1 MTPRDSQFSRFAA
14 AHRPALVGTVV
25 LLGAEPAAAEDAVH
39 AVLARMFSNWPEIP
53 DPVRYAYAA
62 VLGTGPG
69 GDRLPWQQPARFELV
84 DEVHADEP
92 GPGIVADLAR
102 LGVTDRRVVVLR
114 AYAGLPDTDIAA
126 LLALEVADVVAA
138 ADRARQTLA
147 ALEPRR
153 ADPGQLAA
161 ELTAAARERTV
172 PVAADDTAAG
182 RRLVDRRRLRRA
194 LAGAVAAVLL
204 VVGAAQLAPRVLPRS
219 PAEPAA
225 SSPGSVVPC
234 DTSQPRCRVEIVSAW
249 RTEMA
254 DVISSH
260 LDPDGT
266 YFTGYSYAYTDV
278 YNSEGLWTGKGG
290 ALALDLYR
298 MHRGATQVSLQ
309 IATSRQY
316 ALRCGQ
322 VTQQD
327 CFGMRF
333 MDGNRFTF
341 SDSSDVARGVEVQ
354 YAPAGTYVITAVARN
369 VGRGQELPL
378 GTGDLIALLQDTR
391 LKLPPR

>member
-1 MTPRDSQFSRFAA
+1 MTPRDSQFSAFAA

-25 LLGAEPAAAEDAVH
+25 LLGAEPDAAEAAVH
-39 AVLARMFSNWPEIP
+39 AVLARMFSGWPQIP

-69 GDRLPWQQPARFELV
+69 GSRLPWQQPARFELV
-84 DEVHADEP
+84 DEVPAKT
-92 GPGIVADLAR
+92 GPGLAADLAR
-102 LGVTDRRVVVLR
+102 LGVSDRRVVVLQ
-114 AYAGLPDTDIAA
+114 AYAGLADADIAA
-126 LLALEVADVVAA
+126 VLALPAAEVAA
-138 ADRARQTLA
+138 AGERARQALA

-153 ADPGQLAA
+153 ADPAQLAA
-161 ELTAAARERTV
+161 ELTATAHDRAV
-172 PVAADDTAAG
+172 PATADDTAAG
-182 RRLVDRRRLRRA
+182 RRLLDRRRLRRA

-204 VVGAAQLAPRVLPRS
+204 VVGAAQLVPRVVPRP

-225 SSPGSVVPC
+225 SSPGATVPC
-234 DTSQPRCRVEIVSAW
+234 DTGQPRCRVEIVSAW

-260 LDPDGT
+260 LDPDGD

-322 VTQQD
+322 VTEQD

-341 SDSSDVARGVEVQ
+341 SDSSDVSRGVEVQ

-378 GTGDLIALLQDTR
+378 GTGDLIALLQDPR